1 MFMNKKTICIFALLF
16 VAYKTDCFYMNDEEV
31 TFETIFT
38 GSCSTST
45 EYNILNNKDGKIGG
59 DKRLFGIHNMT
70 IEIPGY
76 EVVNLIEN
84 DICLH
89 PSLFTMA
96 SIFLPDDN
104 ELVQK
109 WACVKWVLPLSFGF
123 KVENNSLNVFS
134 SIWKY
139 RFLAPLRAQK
149 TIELVKKENFD
160 EAQSLQGLMIKVTV
174 NGRSVVACQHTV
186 VQIYSLSSNSQN

>member
-1 MFMNKKTICIFALLF
+1 MNKKTIFIFASLF
-16 VAYKTDCFYMNDEEV
+16 IFYKTDCFYMNDEEI
-31 TFETIFT
+31 TFKTIFT
-38 GSCSTST
+38 GSCATSIQ
-45 EYNILNNKDGKIGG
+45 YNILNNKDGSIGG

-70 IEIPGY
+70 VEIPGY
-76 EVVNLIEN
+76 EVVHLIEN

-96 SIFLPDDN
+96 SIFLSDDN
-104 ELVQK
+104 VLVQR
-109 WACVKWVLPLSFGF
+109 WACVKWILPLSFGF

-149 TIELVKKENFD
+149 IIELVKKENFD